1 MPSLVARRNC
11 NATISSSPLQD
22 VAPKATQ
29 LTPIAR
35 ASSSFC
41 DRTLATPHRGHA
53 SSPSPALT
61 MSGLS
66 SQALS
71 RSCRRG
77 CTNESLGA
85 RTSKGRHGVP
95 ARRPSPRTSR
105 MSLRAF
111 IHRRRGGRRLHRC
124 AWRLARRRSRSLVIM
139 ATISRRRYM
148 RQCYLGENTCRL

>member
-1 MPSLVARRNC
+1 MPSLAVRRNC
-11 NATISSSPLQD
+11 NATISSSPLQG

-35 ASSSFC
+35 TSSSFC

-53 SSPSPALT
+53 SSPSAALT
-61 MSGLS
+61 MSGTS

-77 CTNESLGA
+77 CTNESLGP

-111 IHRRRGGRRLHRC
+111 IHRRRGGGRLHLC
-124 AWRLARRRSRSLVIM
+124 SSRLARRRFRSLVIM
-139 ATISRRRYM
+139 ATISRRD
-148 RQCYLGENTCRL
+148 TCANAT

>member
-1 MPSLVARRNC
+1 MQSLAVRRNC
-11 NATISSSPLQD
+11 NATISSGPVQG

-29 LTPIAR
+29 PTTIAR
-35 ASSSFC
+35 ASSSYC

-61 MSGLS
+61 RSGPL

-71 RSCRRG
+71 RSRR
-77 CTNESLGA
+77 
-85 RTSKGRHGVP
+85 RSKGRHGVP
-95 ARRPSPRTSR
+95 ARRSSPRTSR

-111 IHRRRGGRRLHRC
+111 IHRLRGGRRLHRGSS
-124 AWRLARRRSRSLVIM
+124 RLARRRSRSLVIM
-139 ATISRRRYM
+139 ATISGRRYM